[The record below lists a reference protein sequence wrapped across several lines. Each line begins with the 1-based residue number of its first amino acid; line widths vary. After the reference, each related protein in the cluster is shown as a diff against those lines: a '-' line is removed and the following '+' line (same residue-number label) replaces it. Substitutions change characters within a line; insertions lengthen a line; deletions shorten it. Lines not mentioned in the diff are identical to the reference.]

1 MKVSVTR
8 PNILHNP
15 LAPPRPLVVDTE
27 ALPPGDA
34 AEVTRLAAAARAEV
48 VAPAGGGR
56 DYGLEILIEDDGR
69 EARLTRQE
77 GQLTPAAADLVDAVA
92 RLARRG

>member
-1 MKVSVTR
+1 MKVSVSR

-15 LAPPRPLVVDTE
+15 MAPPRPLVVDTE
-27 ALPPGDA
+27 ALAPGDA

-56 DYGLEILIEDDGR
+56 DYGLEILIEDAAGQ
-69 EARLTRQE
+69 ARITRQE
-77 GQLTPAAADLVDAVA
+77 GQLTPATADLVDAVA
-92 RLARRG
+92 RLASR